1 MTNMKT
7 IIQTFLHLPIS
18 TKMVLSFAL
27 FLAVSIGFASL
38 ADEVHEGET
47 LAFDRAI
54 LEGIHTY
61 ASGFWDSFF
70 LTVTHLGDVV
80 LVAGLTA
87 ALIIG
92 LSIKKKYKYALLVAA
107 GVGGAA
113 LVNLILK
120 LLFERARPDLWQQ
133 LVVETSF
140 SFPSGHAMASA
151 ALACCVI
158 AVFWRTKYRIPVAV
172 AAVLYT
178 IVVGFSRL
186 YLGVHY
192 PTDVI
197 GGWLLSTAWVLTVVG
212 ILYGWGVYRR
222 SKSQALALNES

>member
-7 IIQTFLHLPIS
+7 ILQKILQLPIS
-18 TKMVLSFAL
+18 TKIAVSFAL

-54 LEGIHTY
+54 LEGIHSY
-61 ASGFWDSFF
+61 ATPFWDSFF

-80 LVAGLTA
+80 LVAGITA
-87 ALIIG
+87 ALIIA
-92 LSIKKKYKYALLVAA
+92 LSIKKKYKYALLVTA

-158 AVFWRTKYRIPVAV
+158 AVFWRTKYRIPVFI

-178 IVVGFSRL
+178 FIVGFSRL

-192 PTDVI
+192 PTDVF
-197 GGWLLSTAWVLTVVG
+197 GGWLLSTTWVLTVIGV
-212 ILYGWGVYRR
+212 LYGWGIYRR
-222 SKSQALALNES
+222 SKSGAPGTTEF

>member
-1 MTNMKT
+1 MINIKT
-7 IIQTFLHLPIS
+7 MLQSLLKLPIS
-18 TKMVLSFAL
+18 AKMAMSFAL
-27 FLAVSIGFASL
+27 FLAVSIGFAAL

-47 LAFDRAI
+47 LGLDRAI
-54 LEGIHTY
+54 LEGIHSFATP
-61 ASGFWDSFF
+61 FWDSFF
-70 LTVTHLGDVV
+70 LTVTHLGDVI
-80 LVAGLTA
+80 LVAGMTA
-87 ALIIG
+87 ALIIV

-120 LLFERARPDLWQQ
+120 FMFERARPDLWQQ

-158 AVFWRTKYRIPVAV
+158 AVFWRTKFRIPVILLTS
-172 AAVLYT
+172 LYT
-178 IVVGFSRL
+178 LVVGFSRL

-192 PTDVI
+192 PTDVF

-212 ILYGWGVYRR
+212 ILYGWGAYRR
-222 SKSQALALNES
+222 TRTSNI